1 MQIRFLVLLIAAFSV
16 GAVAPNAGAIT
27 ADAFGASGGGGRV
40 NGQTLAIGASGLVDE
55 LDAWL
60 RIEGQDLNGAA
71 AGVTAQLS
79 TDALPAGLALTF
91 SATLSGDGSDLVLRY
106 VFTNGTGADL
116 ASLTFLSF
124 VDAEIAEA
132 TTTFFNEY
140 ATTSGSL
147 AAGQASEADEPGYAF
162 GDISLNLRS
171 GVLDGINAV
180 PTSAPDDVSL
190 ALSFV
195 LGPLAG
201 GASAA
206 VDILLSEDGD
216 RLGSFAFTQRDTID
230 TSTVITY
237 SGAVVPEP
245 GTALLVVAGL
255 AALAGRS
262 RRLA

>member
-1 MQIRFLVLLIAAFSV
+1 MSAFAACV
-16 GAVAPNAGAIT
+16 VARDARAIT
-27 ADAFGASGGGGRV
+27 ADAFGANGAGGRV
-40 NGQTLAIGASGLVDE
+40 NGQTLAVGPGGLVEE

-60 RIEGQDLNGAA
+60 RIDGQDLNGAA
-71 AGVTAQLS
+71 SGVTAQLS
-79 TDALPAGLALTF
+79 TDALPAGLALSF
-91 SATLSGDGSDLVLRY
+91 SSALSGDGTDLVLHY

-140 ATTSGSL
+140 AMTSGAL
-147 AAGQASEADEPGYAF
+147 AAGQDSEADEPGYVS
-162 GDISLNLRS
+162 GDIVVHLRS
-171 GVLDGINAV
+171 GVLDGTNAV
-180 PTSAPDDVSL
+180 PAAAPDDVSL

-195 LGPLAG
+195 LGPLAS

-206 VDILLSEDGD
+206 VDILLSEDDD
-216 RLGSFAFTQRDTID
+216 RLGSFAFTQRDPVD
-230 TSTVITY
+230 ASTVLTY

-245 GTALLVVAGL
+245 GTALLVAAGL
-255 AALAGRS
+255 AALARRS